1 LTIKFYLPNLFH
13 ITFKQISIM
22 KKSKEKV
29 SKSYLLFE
37 KLLREGNVKVEEVY
51 SAGEELLPEL
61 KSSMVKG
68 NFLNKGFIQHPLV
81 IGELGFMPNSYYN
94 KQFIRKKERL
104 MEFENNNEFESYLT
118 LIEKPFRVFY
128 FNELVKQNRI
138 KKFSKKYWR
147 ILSSL
152 WTGSENI
159 FQNKELWDELLRDK
173 TNSHYFMD
181 KKDLEYFNSLPN
193 EFMVYRGYV
202 HWENGYSYS
211 LDRERAVWF
220 AERFG
225 QNGLVIERL
234 VKKEDVFAY
243 INSRKENEI
252 ILLN

>member
-1 LTIKFYLPNLFH
+1 MEEIIRLIKERHPLIENF
-13 ITFKQISIM
+13 
-22 KKSKEKV
+22 
-29 SKSYLLFE
+29 
-37 KLLREGNVKVEEVY
+37 LREGIIKVQEEY
-51 SAGEELLPEL
+51 SDGEELLPEL

-94 KQFIRKKERL
+94 KQLIRKKERL

-138 KKFSKKYWR
+138 KKLSKRYWKL
-147 ILSSL
+147 ISFL
-152 WTGSENI
+152 WTNSENI
-159 FQNKELWDELLRDK
+159 SQNKEIWDELLRDK

-225 QNGLVIERL
+225 QNGLVKERL

-252 ILLN
+252 IVLD